1 MINLQGFLIPN
12 QDEKLAEDDIVA
24 VYPQKSQKKEDDGIT
39 FYTDSAAFSDT
50 GAYPGTPQ
58 GKTSDEED
66 FSQNQVKSNKAESK
80 SMKCFRA

>member
-24 VYPQKSQKKEDDGIT
+24 VYPQKSQANEDDGIT
-39 FYTDSAAFSDT
+39 LYSGSAEFSDT
-50 GAYPGTPQ
+50 GAYPGTPE

-66 FSQNQVKSNKAESK
+66 FSQNQVKI
-80 SMKCFRA
+80 